1 MQNIVLDHVLTPL
14 GWRRDVG
21 LDILDGV
28 IVRVVPDAD
37 GADRE
42 RIRGISLPGL
52 PNLHSHTFQR
62 AMAGLAEIRGP
73 NADSFWTWREVMYH
87 FLGNLSPEDV
97 EAIAAYAFMEMLE
110 GGFTSVAEFHYLHHD
125 ASGLPYA
132 DLAEM
137 SHRIAAAAGATGIGL
152 TLLPVF
158 YAQGGFGAQPPTAG
172 QTRFINDPD
181 RFARL
186 VEGAREAVGSLTF
199 ARLGVAPH
207 SLRAVTPES
216 LRDVVRIAG
225 ENPIHMHI
233 AEQTKEVEDCLA
245 WSGKRPVAWLMDA
258 CEVDGRWCLIHATH
272 LDEREVEMIAES
284 RAVAGLCPLTEASL
298 GDGIFSGQSYIA
310 IGGRYGIGTDSNIE
324 VTGFGEL
331 KQLEYAQRLGLRAR
345 NVMAGHAGRST
356 GRQLYDSA
364 CAGAAQALSLPV
376 GKLAPGMRADFV
388 VLDDAHPD
396 LACVSGDR
404 WLDLAIFSIGKAA
417 IREVH
422 VGGKRVVENGR
433 HHARSATQER
443 YMRTLKR
450 LTA

>member
-1 MQNIVLDHVLTPL
+1 MQKIFLEQCLMPT
-14 GWRRDVG
+14 GWQRDVG
-21 LDILDGV
+21 IDIREGTIVGV
-28 IVRVVPDAD
+28 IADAD
-37 GADRE
+37 PVGRE
-42 RIRGISLPGL
+42 RIGGIALPGL

-62 AMAGLAEIRGP
+62 AMAGLAETRGP
-73 NADSFWTWREVMYH
+73 SADSFWTWREVMYH
-87 FLGNLSPEDV
+87 FLGNLTPEDI

-125 ASGLPYA
+125 IGGRPYA
-132 DLAEM
+132 DLAEA
-137 SHRIAAAAGATGIGL
+137 SRHIAAAAGETGINL

-158 YAQGGFGAQPPTAG
+158 YAQGGFGAQPPLPG
-172 QTRFINDPD
+172 QARFINDPD

-186 VEGAREAVGSLTF
+186 VEGARDGIRNLPV
-199 ARLGVAPH
+199 ARLGIAPH

-216 LRDVVRIAG
+216 LRDVVGIAG

-233 AEQTKEVEDCLA
+233 AEQLKEVEDCLA

-258 CEVDGRWCLIHATH
+258 CEVDSSWCLIHATH
-272 LDEREVEMIAES
+272 LDDAEVAAIAKS

-298 GDGIFSGQSYIA
+298 GDGIFRGQDF
-310 IGGRYGIGTDSNIE
+310 IGHAGHYGVGTDSNIE
-324 VTGFGEL
+324 ITAFGEL

-345 NVMAGHAGRST
+345 NVMAGDEGRST
-356 GRQLYDSA
+356 GRQLYESA
-364 CAGAAQALSLPV
+364 CAGGAQALSLPIGALV
-376 GKLAPGMRADFV
+376 EGMRADFV
-388 VLDDAHPD
+388 VLDDTHPD

-404 WLDLAIFSIGKAA
+404 WLDLAIFAIGKAA

-433 HHARSATQER
+433 HHARSETQAR